1 MANHQDQ
8 ELPPETPQQGKLWLI
23 LYEPSDGPGN
33 FYLDIPIYV
42 IEPLCLRPR
51 KYLRYLGW
59 CVLGIEGHVI
69 LGDQDIGDEG
79 GLVDQGVYHYVV
91 NATGFSHSPLTDN
104 RAAPLTIHT
113 LRVDPLARAI
123 DLEVIKQRSTI
134 ISSESAHSG
143 SSSTRNNFLKDLVE
157 RDGTCV
163 FSGFPFVEG
172 VHIIPYAR
180 GDEWFQLIIS
190 NRHAYDEDVSDLLS
204 INDIRNGLLV
214 QATLHNLI
222 DSRQLVIL
230 QTPNHVLDIDDVP
243 WDSARS
249 PLWDPAEYE
258 DPVDERF
265 SLQSLGDLHRSKLL
279 HVYPNNTTAAF
290 KRGTNL
296 PKPSPLILHY
306 NYGAAVVKL
315 WGRRTEVLDRPNV
328 PRPRVV
334 KNHQPDGPSRGR
346 NNRLTAIRK
355 REARNNT
362 GVSSG
367 EVGEVVGDGAT
378 DTTDN
383 PTVVTQ
389 PMVGYRGWDEDDWM
403 LFFWGNTPA
412 ARERHRAAEEE
423 SSDRIA
429 RWTFEVSNTAL
440 VEPPS
445 QA

>member
-91 NATGFSHSPLTDN
+91 NAT
-104 RAAPLTIHT
+104 
-113 LRVDPLARAI
+113 DPLARAI

-214 QATLHNLI
+214 QPNLHNLI

-230 QTPNHVLDIDDVP
+230 QTPNDVLDIDDVP
-243 WDSARS
+243 RVDSVRS
-249 PLWDPAEYE
+249 PLLDPAVYEY
-258 DPVDERF
+258 PVGERF
-265 SLQSLGDLHRSKLL
+265 SLQAVGDLHRSTLL
-279 HVYPNNTTAAF
+279 HAYPNNTTAAF

-296 PKPSPLILHY
+296 PKPSSLILHY
-306 NYGAAVVKL
+306 IYGAAVVKL
-315 WGRRTEVLDRPNV
+315 WGRRTDVLNRPNI

-334 KNHQPDGPSRGR
+334 KNHQPDGPFRGR

-362 GVSSG
+362 EVSSG
-367 EVGEVVGDGAT
+367 EAGGVGDGAT

-445 QA
+445 LE

>member
-1 MANHQDQ
+1 MTSQALQ
-8 ELPPETPQQGKLWLI
+8 PVITQQGKLWLI

-33 FYLDIPIYV
+33 FYIDIPIYV

-69 LGDQDIGDEG
+69 LGNQDIGDEG
-79 GLVDQGVYHYVV
+79 ELVDQGVYHYVV
-91 NATGFSHSPLTDN
+91 NET
-104 RAAPLTIHT
+104 
-113 LRVDPLARAI
+113 DPLARAI
-123 DLEVIKQRSTI
+123 DLEVIKQRSTVQ
-134 ISSESAHSG
+134 SYESAYSG

-157 RDGTCV
+157 RDGTCA
-163 FSGFPFVEG
+163 FSGFPLVKG

-180 GDEWFQLIIS
+180 GDEWFQLIIG

-214 QATLHNLI
+214 RPDLHNLI
-222 DSRQLVIL
+222 NSRQFVIL

-243 WDSARS
+243 RDSARS
-249 PLWDPAEYE
+249 PLLDPAEYE
-258 DPVDERF
+258 YPVGERF
-265 SLQSLGDLHRSKLL
+265 SLQSVGDLHRSTLL

-296 PKPSPLILHY
+296 LKPSPLILHY

-315 WGRRTEVLDRPNV
+315 WGRRTEVLNRPNI

-334 KNHQPDGPSRGR
+334 ENHQPDGPSRGL
-346 NNRLTAIRK
+346 NKRLTAIRK

-367 EVGEVVGDGAT
+367 EAGEVAGDGAT

-383 PTVVTQ
+383 PTVVVQ

-403 LFFWGNTPA
+403 LFFSGNTPA

-423 SSDRIA
+423 SSDRIS
-429 RWTFEVSNTAL
+429 RWTFEISNTAFL
-440 VEPPS
+440 DPPS
-445 QA
+445 LE